1 MKPISLLAAILIA
14 VSTHASELPEVEPES
29 VGVSSERLRKISDFT
44 QRHVAEGKHAG
55 YVTMVARRGKIV
67 HFEAVGRYGLDNDK
81 PMDRDTLFRIYS
93 MTKPVTAVAMM
104 MLYEEGAFQMH
115 DPVAMYI
122 PELAELPL
130 YKDGEIS
137 EQTFNPTIE
146 QLFTHTAGLTHGW
159 RAATEPVDA
168 LYAEADLNNS
178 EDLDDFVARLSQLPL
193 MFEPGTRY
201 HYGTGY
207 DVLGAI
213 VEKISGQPL
222 DEFFRTRIF
231 EPLEMDDTFFE
242 VPPDKLDRFATN
254 HYWNR
259 EENRLMLIPEDRR
272 RSYTNVTYFSGGGGL
287 VSTAMDYM
295 VFCEMLRNGGSYN
308 GVRLLGP
315 KTIQYMTQSH
325 LTQDVRDNGATEF
338 PESHLYKG
346 QNYGLG
352 FGVMVEPGITQVV
365 SSAGEYSWGGLA
377 DTKFWI
383 DPEEDLV
390 AILMTQVMLPAW
402 ETRYQM
408 KVATYQALIEL
419 GGD

>member
-1 MKPISLLAAILIA
+1 MRVTVLLVATLVAAI
-14 VSTHASELPEVEPES
+14 SPASELPSVEPES
-29 VGVSSERLRKISDFT
+29 VGFSTERLRKITEFT
-44 QRHVAEGKHAG
+44 QRQVAEGKHAG
-55 YVTMVARRGKIV
+55 YVTMVARHGQVV
-67 HFEAVGRYGLDNDK
+67 HFDAVGNYGIDNNK
-81 PMDRDTLFRIYS
+81 PMDRDTLFRIFS

-115 DPVAMYI
+115 DPVSVYL
-122 PELAELPL
+122 PELADMPL
-130 YKDGEIS
+130 YKEGEGNG
-137 EQTFNPTIE
+137 ETYTPTIE

-159 RAATEPVDA
+159 RAASDPVDA
-168 LYAEADLNNS
+168 MYAEADLHNS
-178 EDLDDFVARLSQLPL
+178 KNLDEYISRLSKLPL
-193 MFEPGTRY
+193 MFKPGTRY
-201 HYGTGY
+201 HYGVGY
-207 DVLGAI
+207 DVLGAV
-213 VEKISGQPL
+213 VEKISGQSL
-222 DEFFRTRIF
+222 DQFFRTRIF
-231 EPLEMDDTFFE
+231 EPLDMHDTFFS
-242 VPPDKLDRFATN
+242 VPEDKLDRLATN

-259 EENRLMLIPEDRR
+259 EHGQLMLIPEDRR
-272 RSYTNVTYFSGGGGL
+272 RSYTDVTLFSGGGGL

-295 VFCEMLRNGGSYN
+295 VFCEMLRNGGSFN
-308 GVRLLGP
+308 GVRIIGP

-325 LTQDVRDNGATEF
+325 LTPEVRNNGATEF

-390 AILMTQVMLPAW
+390 AILMTQVMYPAW

-408 KVATYQALIEL
+408 KIATYQALIEL
-419 GGD
+419 GTD